1 MKDKTFQGA
10 FELLTTPKEYLLC
23 GVILSLLLALNLYL
37 EYLNYQKLDFSKP
50 TSLNAQILLQYPKT
64 KDQKTYFVLK
74 LQSKGMIFYATIKE
88 PLKNLQ
94 YRYAQFFGK
103 IKPCSFLES
112 LKSCF
117 FQTYSFSLTR
127 KQDFKSHVRR
137 FIDSAHSSALVGNLY
152 RALFIGDSLNKD
164 LRDRANA
171 LGINHL
177 LAISGFHLGILSAS
191 VYFLF
196 SLFYTPL
203 QKRYFPYRNAFYDI
217 GVLVWVFLLGYLLLL
232 DFLPSFFRAFL
243 MGLLGF
249 LACFFG
255 VRLLSFKLLILACC
269 IAIALLPKLL
279 FSVGFLLSVCG
290 VWYIF
295 LFLKHTQA
303 FFKTS
308 SFLVRSFQ
316 IISLSVLVFLNML
329 IIAHAFF
336 PMFSPYQLFSIPL
349 GLIFIVFFPLSL
361 FLHAVGLGSLLDSIL
376 NMPLTIPTIS
386 VFSPL
391 WLLGVHLFLTILSV
405 RFFKVYL
412 SMNVLSAGFFLY
424 CCYQYIIMP
433 SLMPSLIV
441 G

>member
-10 FELLTTPKEYLLC
+10 FELLATPKEYLWC
-23 GVILSLLLALNLYL
+23 GVVLSLLLAINLYL
-37 EYLNYQKLDFSKP
+37 EYLNHQKLDFSKP

-74 LQSKGMIFYATIKE
+74 LQSKGMIFYTTIKE

-94 YRYAQFFGK
+94 YRHAHFFGK
-103 IKPCSFLES
+103 IKSCSFLES

-127 KQDFKSHVRR
+127 KHNFKSHLRH
-137 FIDSAHSSALVGNLY
+137 FIDSAHSNALVGNLY

-255 VRLLSFKLLILACC
+255 VRILSFKLLVLACC

-295 LFLKHTQA
+295 LFLKHTQI
-303 FFKTS
+303 FFKDS
-308 SFLVRSFQ
+308 SFLMRSFQ
-316 IISLSVLVFLNML
+316 AIALSVLVFLNML
-329 IIAHAFF
+329 IVAHAFF

-361 FLHAVGLGSLLDSIL
+361 FLHAVGLGSLLDHIL
-376 NMPLTIPTIS
+376 SMPLTIPTIS
-386 VFSPL
+386 VSSSL
-391 WLLGVHLFLTILSV
+391 WLLGAHLFLTIVST

-412 SMNVLSAGFFLY
+412 SMNGLSIGFFLY

-433 SLMPSLIV
+433 SSIV

>member
-10 FELLTTPKEYLLC
+10 FELLATPKEYLWC
-23 GVILSLLLALNLYL
+23 GVILSLLLTLNLYL
-37 EYLNYQKLDFSKP
+37 EYLNHQKLDFSKP

-74 LQSKGMIFYATIKE
+74 LQSKGMIFYSTIKE

-127 KQDFKSHVRR
+127 KQDFKSHVRH

-152 RALFIGDSLNKD
+152 RALFIGDSLSKD

-177 LAISGFHLGILSAS
+177 LAISGFHLGILSVS

-255 VRLLSFKLLILACC
+255 VRLLSFKLLVLACC

-295 LFLKHTQA
+295 LFLKHTQI

-308 SFLVRSFQ
+308 SFLRRSFQ
-316 IISLSVLVFLNML
+316 VISLSTLVFLNML

-361 FLHAVGLGSLLDSIL
+361 FLHAVGLGSLLDHIL
-376 NMPLTIPTIS
+376 SMPLTIPTIS
-386 VFSPL
+386 VPSPL
-391 WLLGVHLFLTILSV
+391 WLLGVHLCLTILSV

-412 SMNVLSAGFFLY
+412 SMNVLSVGFFLY

-433 SLMPSLIV
+433 SLIV

>member
-10 FELLTTPKEYLLC
+10 FELLTTPKEYLWC
-23 GVILSLLLALNLYL
+23 GVFLSLLLVLNLYL

-74 LQSKGMIFYATIKE
+74 LQSKNMIFYTTIKE

-127 KQDFKSHVRR
+127 KQDFKSHVRH
-137 FIDSAHSSALVGNLY
+137 FIDSAHSNALVGNLY

-177 LAISGFHLGILSAS
+177 LAISGFHLGILSVS

-255 VRLLSFKLLILACC
+255 VRLLSFKLLVLACC

-295 LFLKHTQA
+295 LFLKHTQI
-303 FFKTS
+303 FFKDS
-308 SFLVRSFQ
+308 SFLMRSFQ
-316 IISLSVLVFLNML
+316 AIVLSVLVFLNML
-329 IIAHAFF
+329 IVAHAFF

-361 FLHAVGLGSLLDSIL
+361 FLHAVGLGSLLDHFLS
-376 NMPLTIPTIS
+376 MPLTIPTIS
-386 VFSPL
+386 VSSPL
-391 WLLGVHLFLTILSV
+391 WLLGVHLFLTILSA

-412 SMNVLSAGFFLY
+412 SMNVLSMGFFLY

-433 SLMPSLIV
+433 SLIV

>member
-10 FELLTTPKEYLLC
+10 FELLATPKEYLWC
-23 GVILSLLLALNLYL
+23 GVVLSLLLAINLYL

-74 LQSKGMIFYATIKE
+74 LQSKNMIFYTTIKE

-94 YRYAQFFGK
+94 YRHAQFFGR
-103 IKPCSFLES
+103 IKSCSFLES

-127 KQDFKSHVRR
+127 KQDFKSHARR

-295 LFLKHTQA
+295 LFLKHTEI

-308 SFLVRSFQ
+308 SFLMRSFQ
-316 IISLSVLVFLNML
+316 VISLSALVFLNML

-349 GLIFIVFFPLSL
+349 GLIFVVFFPLSL
-361 FLHAVGLGSLLDSIL
+361 LLHAVGLGSLLDSIL

-386 VFSPL
+386 ISSPL
-391 WLLGVHLFLTILSV
+391 WLLGAHLFLTILSA

-433 SLMPSLIV
+433 SLIV

>member
-1 MKDKTFQGA
+1 MF
-10 FELLTTPKEYLLC
+10 
-23 GVILSLLLALNLYL
+23 LSLLLAINLYL

-74 LQSKGMIFYATIKE
+74 LQSKGMIFYTTIKE

-94 YRYAQFFGK
+94 YRHAQFFGR
-103 IKPCSFLES
+103 IKSCSFLES

-127 KQDFKSHVRR
+127 KQDFKSHLRH
-137 FIDSAHSSALVGNLY
+137 FIDSTHSSALVGNLY

-191 VYFLF
+191 MYFLF

-255 VRLLSFKLLILACC
+255 VRLLSFKLLVLACC

-295 LFLKHTQA
+295 LFLKHTQI
-303 FFKTS
+303 FFKDS
-308 SFLVRSFQ
+308 SFLKRSFQ
-316 IISLSVLVFLNML
+316 AIVLSVLVFLNML
-329 IIAHAFF
+329 IVVHAFF

-361 FLHAVGLGSLLDSIL
+361 FLHAVGLGSLLDHIL
-376 NMPLTIPTIS
+376 SMPLTIPTIS
-386 VFSPL
+386 IPSPL
-391 WLLGVHLFLTILSV
+391 WLLGAHLFLTILSA

-412 SMNVLSAGFFLY
+412 SMNVLSTGFFLY

-433 SLMPSLIV
+433 SLIV

>member
-23 GVILSLLLALNLYL
+23 GVFLSLLLALNLYL

-74 LQSKGMIFYATIKE
+74 LQSKNMIFYTTIKE

-94 YRYAQFFGK
+94 YRHAHFFGR
-103 IKPCSFLES
+103 IKSCSFLES

-127 KQDFKSHVRR
+127 KHNFKSHARH
-137 FIDSAHSSALVGNLY
+137 FIDSAHSNALVGNLY

-164 LRDRANA
+164 LRDKANA

-295 LFLKHTQA
+295 LFLKHTQI

-308 SFLVRSFQ
+308 SFLRRSFQ
-316 IISLSVLVFLNML
+316 VISLSALVFLNML
-329 IIAHAFF
+329 IVAHAFF

-361 FLHAVGLGSLLDSIL
+361 FLHAVGLGSLLDNIL
-376 NMPLTIPTIS
+376 SMPLTIPTIS
-386 VFSPL
+386 IPSPL
-391 WLLGVHLFLTILSV
+391 WLLGVHLFLTILSA

-433 SLMPSLIV
+433 SLIV

>member
-10 FELLTTPKEYLLC
+10 FELLTTPKEYLWC
-23 GVILSLLLALNLYL
+23 GVFLSLLLAINLYL

-74 LQSKGMIFYATIKE
+74 LQSKGMIFYTTIKE

-94 YRYAQFFGK
+94 YRHAQFFGR
-103 IKPCSFLES
+103 IKSCSFLES

-127 KQDFKSHVRR
+127 KQDFKSHLRHS
-137 FIDSAHSSALVGNLY
+137 IDSAHSNALVGNLY

-295 LFLKHTQA
+295 LFLKHTQI
-303 FFKTS
+303 FFKNS
-308 SFLVRSFQ
+308 SFLARSFQ
-316 IISLSVLVFLNML
+316 VISLSVLVFLNML

-361 FLHAVGLGSLLDSIL
+361 LLHAVGLGSLLDHIL

-386 VFSPL
+386 IPSPL
-391 WLLGVHLFLTILSV
+391 WLLGAHLLLTILSA

-433 SLMPSLIV
+433 SLIV

>member
-10 FELLTTPKEYLLC
+10 FELLATPKEYLWC
-23 GVILSLLLALNLYL
+23 GVVLSLLLAINLYL
-37 EYLNYQKLDFSKP
+37 EYLNHQKLDFSKP

-74 LQSKGMIFYATIKE
+74 LQSKGMIFYTTIKE

-94 YRYAQFFGK
+94 YRHAQFFGK
-103 IKPCSFLES
+103 IKSCSFLES

-127 KQDFKSHVRR
+127 KQDFKSHARH
-137 FIDSAHSSALVGNLY
+137 FIDSAHSNALVGNLY

-177 LAISGFHLGILSAS
+177 LAISGFHLGILSMS

-255 VRLLSFKLLILACC
+255 VRILSFKLLVLACC

-295 LFLKHTQA
+295 LFLKHTQI
-303 FFKTS
+303 FFKDS
-308 SFLVRSFQ
+308 SFFKRSFQ
-316 IISLSVLVFLNML
+316 AIALSVLVFLNML
-329 IIAHAFF
+329 IVAHAFF

-361 FLHAVGLGSLLDSIL
+361 FLHAVGLGSLLDNIL
-376 NMPLTIPTIS
+376 SMPLTIPTIS

-391 WLLGVHLFLTILSV
+391 WLLGVHLFLTILSA

-433 SLMPSLIV
+433 SSIV

>member
-1 MKDKTFQGA
+1 M
-10 FELLTTPKEYLLC
+10 
-23 GVILSLLLALNLYL
+23 LAINLYL

-74 LQSKGMIFYATIKE
+74 LQSKGMIFYTTIKE

-94 YRYAQFFGK
+94 YRHAQFFGK
-103 IKPCSFLES
+103 IKSCSFLES

-127 KQDFKSHVRR
+127 KQDFKSHLRH
-137 FIDSAHSSALVGNLY
+137 FIDSAHSNALVGNLY
-152 RALFIGDSLNKD
+152 RALFIGDNLNKD

-255 VRLLSFKLLILACC
+255 VRILSFKLLILACC

-295 LFLKHTQA
+295 LFLKHTQI

-308 SFLVRSFQ
+308 SFLRRSFQ
-316 IISLSVLVFLNML
+316 VISLSVLVFLNML
-329 IIAHAFF
+329 IVAHAFF

-361 FLHAVGLGSLLDSIL
+361 FLHAVGLGSLLDDIL
-376 NMPLTIPTIS
+376 SMPLTIPTIS
-386 VFSPL
+386 VYSPL
-391 WLLGVHLFLTILSV
+391 WLLGAHLCLTILSA

-433 SLMPSLIV
+433 SSIV

>member
-23 GVILSLLLALNLYL
+23 GVILSLLLAINLYL

-74 LQSKGMIFYATIKE
+74 LQSKGMIFYTTIKE

-94 YRYAQFFGK
+94 YRHAQFFGK
-103 IKPCSFLES
+103 IKPCFFLES

-127 KQDFKSHVRR
+127 KQDFKSHLRH
-137 FIDSAHSSALVGNLY
+137 FIDSAHSNALVGNLY

-255 VRLLSFKLLILACC
+255 VRILSFKLLVLACC

-295 LFLKHTQA
+295 LFLKHTQI
-303 FFKTS
+303 FFKDS
-308 SFLVRSFQ
+308 SFLMRSFQ
-316 IISLSVLVFLNML
+316 VISLSALVFLNML

-361 FLHAVGLGSLLDSIL
+361 FLHAVGFGSLLDRLLS
-376 NMPLTIPTIS
+376 MPLTIPTIS
-386 VFSPL
+386 IPSPL
-391 WLLGVHLFLTILSV
+391 WLLGVYLFLTILSV

-433 SLMPSLIV
+433 SLIV

>member
-10 FELLTTPKEYLLC
+10 FELLSTPKEYLWC
-23 GVILSLLLALNLYL
+23 GVFLSLLLAINLYL

-50 TSLNAQILLQYPKT
+50 TSLSAQILLQYPKT

-74 LQSKGMIFYATIKE
+74 LQSKGMIFYSTIKE

-127 KQDFKSHVRR
+127 KQDFKSHLRH
-137 FIDSAHSSALVGNLY
+137 FIDSVHSNALVGNLY

-308 SFLVRSFQ
+308 SFLARSFQ
-316 IISLSVLVFLNML
+316 AISLSTLVFLNML

-361 FLHAVGLGSLLDSIL
+361 FLHAVGLGSLLDHIL
-376 NMPLTIPTIS
+376 SMPLTIPTIS
-386 VFSPL
+386 VSSPL
-391 WLLGVHLFLTILSV
+391 WLLGAHLFLTILSA

-412 SMNVLSAGFFLY
+412 SMNVLSTGFFLY

-433 SLMPSLIV
+433 SLIV

>member
-10 FELLTTPKEYLLC
+10 FELLSTPKEYLWC
-23 GVILSLLLALNLYL
+23 GVFLSLLLAINLYL

-74 LQSKGMIFYATIKE
+74 LQSKGMIFYTTIKE

-94 YRYAQFFGK
+94 YRHAQFFGK
-103 IKPCSFLES
+103 IKFCSFLES

-127 KQDFKSHVRR
+127 KQDLKSHLRH
-137 FIDSAHSSALVGNLY
+137 FIDSVHSNALVGNLY

-164 LRDRANA
+164 LRDKANA

-295 LFLKHTQA
+295 LFLKHTEI

-308 SFLVRSFQ
+308 SFLRRSFQ
-316 IISLSVLVFLNML
+316 AISLSALVFLNML

-361 FLHAVGLGSLLDSIL
+361 FLHAVGLGSLLDHIL
-376 NMPLTIPTIS
+376 SMPLTIPTIS
-386 VFSPL
+386 VSSPL
-391 WLLGVHLFLTILSV
+391 WLLGAHLFLTILSA

-412 SMNVLSAGFFLY
+412 SMNILSAGFFLY

-433 SLMPSLIV
+433 SLIV

>member
-74 LQSKGMIFYATIKE
+74 LQSKGMIFYSTIKE

-103 IKPCSFLES
+103 IKSCSFLES

-127 KQDFKSHVRR
+127 KQDFKSHVRH
-137 FIDSAHSSALVGNLY
+137 FIDSAHSSVLVGNLY

-177 LAISGFHLGILSAS
+177 LAISGFHLGILSVS

-308 SFLVRSFQ
+308 SFLMRSFQ
-316 IISLSVLVFLNML
+316 VIGLSVLVFLNML

-336 PMFSPYQLFSIPL
+336 PMFSLYQLFSIPL

-361 FLHAVGLGSLLDSIL
+361 ILHAVGLGSLLDSIL

-386 VFSPL
+386 IFSPL

-412 SMNVLSAGFFLY
+412 SMNVLSVGFFLY

-433 SLMPSLIV
+433 SLIV

>member
-10 FELLTTPKEYLLC
+10 FDLLSTPKEYLWC
-23 GVILSLLLALNLYL
+23 GVILSLLLAINLYL

-74 LQSKGMIFYATIKE
+74 LQSKGMIFYTTIKE

-94 YRYAQFFGK
+94 YRHAQFFGK
-103 IKPCSFLES
+103 IKSCSFLES

-127 KQDFKSHVRR
+127 KHNFKSHVRH
-137 FIDSAHSSALVGNLY
+137 FIDSAHSNALVGNLY

-177 LAISGFHLGILSAS
+177 LAISGFHLGILSVS

-255 VRLLSFKLLILACC
+255 VRLLSFKLLVLACC

-295 LFLKHTQA
+295 LFLKHTQI

-308 SFLVRSFQ
+308 SFLRRSFQ
-316 IISLSVLVFLNML
+316 AISLSALVFLNML
-329 IIAHAFF
+329 IVAHAFF

-361 FLHAVGLGSLLDSIL
+361 FLHAVGLGSLLDHFLS
-376 NMPLTIPTIS
+376 MPLTIPTIS
-386 VFSPL
+386 VSSPL
-391 WLLGVHLFLTILSV
+391 WLLGAHLFLTILSA

-433 SLMPSLIV
+433 SLIV

>member
-10 FELLTTPKEYLLC
+10 FELLSTPKEYLLC
-23 GVILSLLLALNLYL
+23 GVVLSLLLAINLYL

-50 TSLNAQILLQYPKT
+50 TNLNAQILLQYPKT

-74 LQSKGMIFYATIKE
+74 LQSKNMIFYTTIKE

-94 YRYAQFFGK
+94 YRHAHFFGR
-103 IKPCSFLES
+103 IKSCSFLES

-127 KQDFKSHVRR
+127 KHNFKSHVRH
-137 FIDSAHSSALVGNLY
+137 FIDSAHSNALVGNLY

-177 LAISGFHLGILSAS
+177 LAISGFHLGILSVS

-295 LFLKHTQA
+295 LFLKHAQA

-308 SFLVRSFQ
+308 SFLARSFQ
-316 IISLSVLVFLNML
+316 VISLSVLVFLNML

-361 FLHAVGLGSLLDSIL
+361 FLHAVGLGSLLDHLL

-386 VFSPL
+386 IPSPL
-391 WLLGVHLFLTILSV
+391 WLLGAHLFLTILSV

-433 SLMPSLIV
+433 SLIV

>member
-10 FELLTTPKEYLLC
+10 FELLATLKEYLVC
-23 GVILSLLLALNLYL
+23 GVFLSLLLAINLYL

-74 LQSKGMIFYATIKE
+74 LQSKGMIFYTTIKE

-94 YRYAQFFGK
+94 YRHAQFFGK
-103 IKPCSFLES
+103 IKSCSFLES

-127 KQDFKSHVRR
+127 KQDFKSHVHH
-137 FIDSAHSSALVGNLY
+137 FIDSAHSNALVGNLY

-164 LRDRANA
+164 LRDKANA

-177 LAISGFHLGILSAS
+177 LAISGFHLGILSVS

-308 SFLVRSFQ
+308 SFLARSFQ
-316 IISLSVLVFLNML
+316 VISLSTLVFLNML

-361 FLHAVGLGSLLDSIL
+361 FLHAVGLGSLLDHIL
-376 NMPLTIPTIS
+376 SMPLTIPTIS
-386 VFSPL
+386 IPSPL
-391 WLLGVHLFLTILSV
+391 WLLGVHLFLTILSA

-412 SMNVLSAGFFLY
+412 SMNVLSTGFFLY

-433 SLMPSLIV
+433 SSIV

>member
-10 FELLTTPKEYLLC
+10 FELLTTPKEYLWC
-23 GVILSLLLALNLYL
+23 GVFLSLLLAINLYL

-74 LQSKGMIFYATIKE
+74 LQSKGMIFYTTIKE

-94 YRYAQFFGK
+94 YRHAQFFGK
-103 IKPCSFLES
+103 IKFCSFLES

-127 KQDFKSHVRR
+127 KQDFKSHLRH

-177 LAISGFHLGILSAS
+177 LAISGFHLGILSVS

-255 VRLLSFKLLILACC
+255 VRLLSFKLLVLACC

-295 LFLKHTQA
+295 LFLKHTQI
-303 FFKTS
+303 FFKNS
-308 SFLVRSFQ
+308 SFLRRSFQ
-316 IISLSVLVFLNML
+316 AISLSVLVFLNML
-329 IIAHAFF
+329 IIVHAFF

-361 FLHAVGLGSLLDSIL
+361 FLHAVGLGSLLDRIL
-376 NMPLTIPTIS
+376 SMPLTIPTIS
-386 VFSPL
+386 VPSPL
-391 WLLGVHLFLTILSV
+391 WLLGAHLFLTILSA

-433 SLMPSLIV
+433 SLIV

>member
-23 GVILSLLLALNLYL
+23 GVFLSLLLAINLYL

-74 LQSKGMIFYATIKE
+74 LQSKGMIFYSTIKE

-137 FIDSAHSSALVGNLY
+137 FIDSAHSSALAGNLY

-177 LAISGFHLGILSAS
+177 LAISGFHLGILSVS
-191 VYFLF
+191 MYFLF
-196 SLFYTPL
+196 SLFYAPL

-308 SFLVRSFQ
+308 SFLMRSFQ
-316 IISLSVLVFLNML
+316 VISLSALVFLNML
-329 IIAHAFF
+329 IIVHAFF

-361 FLHAVGLGSLLDSIL
+361 FLHAVGLGSLLDPIL

-386 VFSPL
+386 ISSPL
-391 WLLGVHLFLTILSV
+391 WLLGAHLFLTILSA

-433 SLMPSLIV
+433 SLIV

>member
-10 FELLTTPKEYLLC
+10 FELLTTPKEYLWC
-23 GVILSLLLALNLYL
+23 GVFLSLLLAINLYL

-74 LQSKGMIFYATIKE
+74 LQSKNMIFYTTIKE

-127 KQDFKSHVRR
+127 KQDFKSHLRH
-137 FIDSAHSSALVGNLY
+137 FIDSVHSNALVGNLY

-164 LRDRANA
+164 LRDKANA

-295 LFLKHTQA
+295 LFLKHTQI
-303 FFKTS
+303 FFKNS
-308 SFLVRSFQ
+308 SFLARSFQ
-316 IISLSVLVFLNML
+316 VISLSALVFLNML

-361 FLHAVGLGSLLDSIL
+361 FLHAVGLGSLLDHIL
-376 NMPLTIPTIS
+376 SMPLTIPTIS
-386 VFSPL
+386 ISSPL
-391 WLLGVHLFLTILSV
+391 WLLGAHLFLTILSV

-433 SLMPSLIV
+433 SLIV

>member
-10 FELLTTPKEYLLC
+10 FELLTTPKEYLWC
-23 GVILSLLLALNLYL
+23 GVFLSLLLAINLYL

-50 TSLNAQILLQYPKT
+50 TSLNAQVLLQYPKT

-74 LQSKGMIFYATIKE
+74 LQSKGMIFYSTIKE

-127 KQDFKSHVRR
+127 KQDFKSHARH
-137 FIDSAHSSALVGNLY
+137 FIDSAHSNALVGNLY

-295 LFLKHTQA
+295 LFLKHTQI
-303 FFKTS
+303 FFKDS
-308 SFLVRSFQ
+308 SFLRRSFQ
-316 IISLSVLVFLNML
+316 AISLSALVFLNML

-361 FLHAVGLGSLLDSIL
+361 FLHAVGLGSLLDRIL
-376 NMPLTIPTIS
+376 SMPLTIPTIS
-386 VFSPL
+386 VPSPL
-391 WLLGVHLFLTILSV
+391 WLLGAHLFLTILSA

-433 SLMPSLIV
+433 SLIV

>member
-23 GVILSLLLALNLYL
+23 GVFLSLLLAINLYL

-74 LQSKGMIFYATIKE
+74 LQSKGMIFYTTIKE

-94 YRYAQFFGK
+94 YRHAQFFGR
-103 IKPCSFLES
+103 IKSCSFLES

-127 KQDFKSHVRR
+127 KQDFKSHLRH
-137 FIDSAHSSALVGNLY
+137 FIDSTHSSALAGNLY

-177 LAISGFHLGILSAS
+177 LAISGFHLGILSIS

-295 LFLKHTQA
+295 LFLKHAQA

-308 SFLVRSFQ
+308 SFLTRSLQ
-316 IISLSVLVFLNML
+316 AISLSALVFLNML

-361 FLHAVGLGSLLDSIL
+361 LLHAVGLGSLLDRLL
-376 NMPLTIPTIS
+376 NMPLAIPTIS
-386 VFSPL
+386 VSSPL
-391 WLLGVHLFLTILSV
+391 WLLGAHLFLTILSA

-433 SLMPSLIV
+433 SLIV

>member
-10 FELLTTPKEYLLC
+10 FELLATPKEYLWC
-23 GVILSLLLALNLYL
+23 GVVLSLLLTLNLYL

-74 LQSKGMIFYATIKE
+74 LQSKNMIFYTTIKE

-94 YRYAQFFGK
+94 YRHAQFFGK
-103 IKPCSFLES
+103 IKSCSFLES

-127 KQDFKSHVRR
+127 KHNFKSHLRH
-137 FIDSAHSSALVGNLY
+137 FIDSAHENALVGNLY

-177 LAISGFHLGILSAS
+177 LAISGFHLGILSVS

-255 VRLLSFKLLILACC
+255 VRILSFKLLVLACC

-295 LFLKHTQA
+295 LFLKHTQI

-308 SFLVRSFQ
+308 SFLARSFQ
-316 IISLSVLVFLNML
+316 AISLSTLVFLNML

-361 FLHAVGLGSLLDSIL
+361 FLHAVGLGSLLDHIL
-376 NMPLTIPTIS
+376 SMPLTIPTIS
-386 VFSPL
+386 IPSPL
-391 WLLGVHLFLTILSV
+391 WLLGAHLFLTILSV

-433 SLMPSLIV
+433 SLIV

>member
-23 GVILSLLLALNLYL
+23 GVILSLLLILNLYL

-74 LQSKGMIFYATIKE
+74 LQSKGMIFYSTIKE

-127 KQDFKSHVRR
+127 KQDFKSHVRC

-316 IISLSVLVFLNML
+316 VISLSTLVFLNML

-361 FLHAVGLGSLLDSIL
+361 LLHAVGLGSLLDSIL

-386 VFSPL
+386 VPSPL
-391 WLLGVHLFLTILSV
+391 WLLGAHLFLTILSA

-433 SLMPSLIV
+433 GLIV

>member
-10 FELLTTPKEYLLC
+10 FELLATPKEYLWC
-23 GVILSLLLALNLYL
+23 GVVLSLLLAINLYL
-37 EYLNYQKLDFSKP
+37 EYLNYQNLDFSKP

-74 LQSKGMIFYATIKE
+74 LQSKGMIFYTTIKE

-94 YRYAQFFGK
+94 YRHAQFFGK
-103 IKPCSFLES
+103 IKSCSFLES

-127 KQDFKSHVRR
+127 KHNFKSHVRH
-137 FIDSAHSSALVGNLY
+137 FIDSVHSNALVGNLY

-177 LAISGFHLGILSAS
+177 LAISGFHLGILSVS

-255 VRLLSFKLLILACC
+255 VRLLSFKLLVLACC

-295 LFLKHTQA
+295 LFLKHTQI

-308 SFLVRSFQ
+308 SFLRRSFQ
-316 IISLSVLVFLNML
+316 VISLSTLVFLNML
-329 IIAHAFF
+329 IVAHAFF

-361 FLHAVGLGSLLDSIL
+361 FLHAVGLGSLLDHIL
-376 NMPLTIPTIS
+376 SMPLIIPTIS
-386 VFSPL
+386 VPSPL

-433 SLMPSLIV
+433 SLIV

>member
-10 FELLTTPKEYLLC
+10 FDLLSTPKEYLWC
-23 GVILSLLLALNLYL
+23 GVVLSLLLAINLYL

-74 LQSKGMIFYATIKE
+74 LQSKNMIFYTTIKE

-94 YRYAQFFGK
+94 YRHAQFFGK
-103 IKPCSFLES
+103 IKSCSFLES

-127 KQDFKSHVRR
+127 KQDFKSRLRH
-137 FIDSAHSSALVGNLY
+137 FIDSAHSNALVGNLY

-164 LRDRANA
+164 LRDKANA

-177 LAISGFHLGILSAS
+177 LAISGFHLGILSVS

-196 SLFYTPL
+196 SLFYIPL

-295 LFLKHTQA
+295 LFLKHTQI

-308 SFLVRSFQ
+308 SFLRRSFQ
-316 IISLSVLVFLNML
+316 AISLSVLVFLNML

-361 FLHAVGLGSLLDSIL
+361 FLHAVGLGSLLDHIL
-376 NMPLTIPTIS
+376 SMPLTIPTIS
-386 VFSPL
+386 ISSPL
-391 WLLGVHLFLTILSV
+391 WLLGVHLFLTILSA
-405 RFFKVYL
+405 RSFKVYL
-412 SMNVLSAGFFLY
+412 SMNVLSMGFFLY

-433 SLMPSLIV
+433 SLIV

>member
-10 FELLTTPKEYLLC
+10 FELLATPKEYLWC
-23 GVILSLLLALNLYL
+23 GVILSLLLAINLYL
-37 EYLNYQKLDFSKP
+37 EYLNHQKLDFSKP

-74 LQSKGMIFYATIKE
+74 LQSKGMIFYTTIKE

-94 YRYAQFFGK
+94 YRHAQFFGK
-103 IKPCSFLES
+103 IKSCSFLES

-127 KQDFKSHVRR
+127 KHNFKSHLRH
-137 FIDSAHSSALVGNLY
+137 FIDSAHSNALVGNLY
-152 RALFIGDSLNKD
+152 RALFIGDNLNKD

-177 LAISGFHLGILSAS
+177 LAISGFHLGILSMS

-255 VRLLSFKLLILACC
+255 VRILSFKLLILACC

-295 LFLKHTQA
+295 LFLKHTQI
-303 FFKTS
+303 FFKDS
-308 SFLVRSFQ
+308 SFFKRSFQ
-316 IISLSVLVFLNML
+316 AIALSVLVFLNML
-329 IIAHAFF
+329 IVAHAFF

-361 FLHAVGLGSLLDSIL
+361 FLHAVGLGSLLDNIL
-376 NMPLTIPTIS
+376 SMPLTIPTIS
-386 VFSPL
+386 VSSPL
-391 WLLGVHLFLTILSV
+391 WLLGAHLFLTVLSA

-412 SMNVLSAGFFLY
+412 SMNVLSMGFFLY

-433 SLMPSLIV
+433 SSIV

>member
-10 FELLTTPKEYLLC
+10 FELLSTPKEYLWC
-23 GVILSLLLALNLYL
+23 GVVLSLLLAINLYL

-74 LQSKGMIFYATIKE
+74 LQSKNMIFYTTIKE

-94 YRYAQFFGK
+94 YRHAQFFGR
-103 IKPCSFLES
+103 IKSCSFLES

-127 KQDFKSHVRR
+127 KHNFKSHLRH
-137 FIDSAHSSALVGNLY
+137 FIDSAHSNALVGNLY

-177 LAISGFHLGILSAS
+177 LAISGFHLGILSMS

-255 VRLLSFKLLILACC
+255 VRLLSFKLLVLACC

-295 LFLKHTQA
+295 LFLKHTQI

-308 SFLVRSFQ
+308 SFLRRSFQ
-316 IISLSVLVFLNML
+316 AIALSALVFLNML
-329 IIAHAFF
+329 IIVHAFF
-336 PMFSPYQLFSIPL
+336 PMFSPYQLFSVPL
-349 GLIFIVFFPLSL
+349 GFVFIVFFPLSL
-361 FLHAVGLGSLLDSIL
+361 FLHAVGLGSLLDHFLS
-376 NMPLTIPTIS
+376 MPLTIPTIS
-386 VFSPL
+386 VPSPL
-391 WLLGVHLFLTILSV
+391 WLLGVHLFLTIVST

-412 SMNVLSAGFFLY
+412 SMNVLS
-424 CCYQYIIMP
+424 
-433 SLMPSLIV
+433 V

>member
-10 FELLTTPKEYLLC
+10 FELLSTPKEYLWC
-23 GVILSLLLALNLYL
+23 GVVLSLLLVLNLYL

-74 LQSKGMIFYATIKE
+74 LQSKGMIFYTTIKE

-94 YRYAQFFGK
+94 YRHAQFFGK

-112 LKSCF
+112 LRSCF

-127 KQDFKSHVRR
+127 KQDFKSHLRH
-137 FIDSAHSSALVGNLY
+137 FIDSAHENALVGNLY

-255 VRLLSFKLLILACC
+255 VRLLSFKLLVLACC

-295 LFLKHTQA
+295 LFLKHTQI
-303 FFKTS
+303 FFKNS
-308 SFLVRSFQ
+308 SFLARSFQ
-316 IISLSVLVFLNML
+316 AIVLSVLVFLNML
-329 IIAHAFF
+329 IVAHAFF

-361 FLHAVGLGSLLDSIL
+361 FLHAVGLGSLLDNIL
-376 NMPLTIPTIS
+376 SMPLTIPTIS
-386 VFSPL
+386 VSSPL
-391 WLLGVHLFLTILSV
+391 WLLGAHLFLTILSA

-433 SLMPSLIV
+433 SLIV

>member
-137 FIDSAHSSALVGNLY
+137 FIDSAHSSTLVGNLY

-308 SFLVRSFQ
+308 SFLMRSFQ
-316 IISLSVLVFLNML
+316 VISLSVLVFLNML
-329 IIAHAFF
+329 IIVHAFF

-361 FLHAVGLGSLLDSIL
+361 FLHAVGLGSLLDPIL
-376 NMPLTIPTIS
+376 NMPLTIPTIF

-391 WLLGVHLFLTILSV
+391 WLLGAHLFLTILSA

-412 SMNVLSAGFFLY
+412 SMNVLSTGFFLY

-433 SLMPSLIV
+433 SLIV

>member
-1 MKDKTFQGA
+1 MKDKTFHGA
-10 FELLTTPKEYLLC
+10 FELLSTPKEYSWC
-23 GVILSLLLALNLYL
+23 GVVLSLLLAINLYL
-37 EYLNYQKLDFSKP
+37 EYLNHQKLDFSKP

-74 LQSKGMIFYATIKE
+74 LQSKGMIFYTTIKE

-94 YRYAQFFGK
+94 YRHAQFFGK

-127 KQDFKSHVRR
+127 KQDFKSHLRH
-137 FIDSAHSSALVGNLY
+137 FIDSAHSNALVGNLY
-152 RALFIGDSLNKD
+152 RALFIGDNLNKD
-164 LRDRANA
+164 LRDKANA

-255 VRLLSFKLLILACC
+255 VRILSFKLLVLACC

-295 LFLKHTQA
+295 LFLKHTQI
-303 FFKTS
+303 FLKILLFSSDRFK
-308 SFLVRSFQ
+308 RSF
-316 IISLSVLVFLNML
+316 
-329 IIAHAFF
+329 
-336 PMFSPYQLFSIPL
+336 
-349 GLIFIVFFPLSL
+349 
-361 FLHAVGLGSLLDSIL
+361 
-376 NMPLTIPTIS
+376 
-386 VFSPL
+386 
-391 WLLGVHLFLTILSV
+391 
-405 RFFKVYL
+405 
-412 SMNVLSAGFFLY
+412 
-424 CCYQYIIMP
+424 
-433 SLMPSLIV
+433 
-441 G
+441 

>member
-10 FELLTTPKEYLLC
+10 FELLITPKEYLVC
-23 GVILSLLLALNLYL
+23 GVFLSLLLSINLYL

-74 LQSKGMIFYATIKE
+74 LQSKNMIFYTTIKE

-94 YRYAQFFGK
+94 YRHAQFFGR
-103 IKPCSFLES
+103 IKPCFFLES

-127 KQDFKSHVRR
+127 KQDFKSHLRH
-137 FIDSAHSSALVGNLY
+137 FIDSAHSNALAGNLY

-177 LAISGFHLGILSAS
+177 LAISGFHLGILSVS

-308 SFLVRSFQ
+308 SFLMRSFQ
-316 IISLSVLVFLNML
+316 AISLSALVFLNML

-361 FLHAVGLGSLLDSIL
+361 LLHAVGLGSLLDHIL
-376 NMPLTIPTIS
+376 NMPLAIPTIS
-386 VFSPL
+386 ISSPL
-391 WLLGVHLFLTILSV
+391 WLLGAHLFLTILSA

-433 SLMPSLIV
+433 SLIV

>member
-23 GVILSLLLALNLYL
+23 GVFLSLLLALNLYL

-74 LQSKGMIFYATIKE
+74 LQSKGMIFYSTIKE

-112 LKSCF
+112 LRSCF

-127 KQDFKSHVRR
+127 KQDFKSHVRH

-177 LAISGFHLGILSAS
+177 LAISGFHLGILSVS

-255 VRLLSFKLLILACC
+255 IRLLSFKLLILACC

-308 SFLVRSFQ
+308 SFLMRSFQ
-316 IISLSVLVFLNML
+316 VISLSALVFLNML

-361 FLHAVGLGSLLDSIL
+361 FLHAVGLGSLLDPIL
-376 NMPLTIPTIS
+376 NMPLAIPTIS
-386 VFSPL
+386 IPSPL
-391 WLLGVHLFLTILSV
+391 WLLGVHLFLTILSA
-405 RFFKVYL
+405 RSFKVYL
-412 SMNVLSAGFFLY
+412 SMNVLSTGFFLY

-433 SLMPSLIV
+433 SLIV

>member
-10 FELLTTPKEYLLC
+10 FELLSTHKEYLWC
-23 GVILSLLLALNLYL
+23 GVILSLLLAINLYL

-74 LQSKGMIFYATIKE
+74 LQSKGMIFYTTIKE

-94 YRYAQFFGK
+94 YRHAQFFGR
-103 IKPCSFLES
+103 IKSCSFLES

-127 KQDFKSHVRR
+127 KQDFKSHWRH
-137 FIDSAHSSALVGNLY
+137 FIDNAHSSALAGNLY

-177 LAISGFHLGILSAS
+177 LAISGFHLGILSVS

-295 LFLKHTQA
+295 LFLKHTEI

-308 SFLVRSFQ
+308 SFLMRSFQ
-316 IISLSVLVFLNML
+316 VISLSALVFLNML

-361 FLHAVGLGSLLDSIL
+361 FLHAVGLGSLLDHIL
-376 NMPLTIPTIS
+376 NMPLAIPTIS
-386 VFSPL
+386 VPSPL
-391 WLLGVHLFLTILSV
+391 WLLGVHLFLTILSA

-433 SLMPSLIV
+433 SSIV
-441 G
+441 S

>member
-10 FELLTTPKEYLLC
+10 FELLSTPKEYLLC
-23 GVILSLLLALNLYL
+23 GVFLSLLLAINLYL

-50 TSLNAQILLQYPKT
+50 ASLNAQILLQYPKT

-74 LQSKGMIFYATIKE
+74 LQSKNMIFYTTIKE

-94 YRYAQFFGK
+94 YRHAQFFGK
-103 IKPCSFLES
+103 IKSCSFLES

-127 KQDFKSHVRR
+127 KQDFKSHARH
-137 FIDSAHSSALVGNLY
+137 FIDSVHSNALVGNLY
-152 RALFIGDSLNKD
+152 RALFIGDNLNKD

-177 LAISGFHLGILSAS
+177 LAISGFHLGILSVS

-255 VRLLSFKLLILACC
+255 VRLLSFKLLVLACC

-295 LFLKHTQA
+295 LFLKHTQI
-303 FFKTS
+303 FFKDS
-308 SFLVRSFQ
+308 SFLARSLQ
-316 IISLSVLVFLNML
+316 VISLSALVFLNML
-329 IIAHAFF
+329 IVAHAFF

-361 FLHAVGLGSLLDSIL
+361 FLHAVGLGSLLDHIL
-376 NMPLTIPTIS
+376 SMPLTIPTIS
-386 VFSPL
+386 VPSPL
-391 WLLGVHLFLTILSV
+391 WLLGVHLCLTILSA

-433 SLMPSLIV
+433 SLIV

>member
-10 FELLTTPKEYLLC
+10 FELLSTPKEYLWC
-23 GVILSLLLALNLYL
+23 GVFLSLLLAINLYL

-74 LQSKGMIFYATIKE
+74 LQSKGMIFYTTIKE

-94 YRYAQFFGK
+94 YRHAHFFGK
-103 IKPCSFLES
+103 IKSCSFLES

-127 KQDFKSHVRR
+127 KHNFKSHARH

-177 LAISGFHLGILSAS
+177 LAISGFHLGILSVS

-255 VRLLSFKLLILACC
+255 VRILSFKLLVLACC

-308 SFLVRSFQ
+308 SFLARSFQ
-316 IISLSVLVFLNML
+316 AIVLSALVFLNML
-329 IIAHAFF
+329 IIVHAFF

-361 FLHAVGLGSLLDSIL
+361 LLHAVGLGSLLDNVLS
-376 NMPLTIPTIS
+376 MSLTIPTIS
-386 VFSPL
+386 VPSPL

-433 SLMPSLIV
+433 SLIV

>member
-23 GVILSLLLALNLYL
+23 GVFLSLLLALNLYL

-64 KDQKTYFVLK
+64 KDQKIYFVLK
-74 LQSKGMIFYATIKE
+74 LQSKGMIFYTTIKE

-94 YRYAQFFGK
+94 YRHAQFFGR
-103 IKPCSFLES
+103 IKPCFFLES

-127 KQDFKSHVRR
+127 KQDFKSHVRH
-137 FIDSAHSSALVGNLY
+137 FIDSAHSNALVGNLY

-164 LRDRANA
+164 LRDKANM

-177 LAISGFHLGILSAS
+177 LAISGFHLGILSVS

-295 LFLKHTQA
+295 LFLKHTQI

-308 SFLVRSFQ
+308 SFLRRSFQ
-316 IISLSVLVFLNML
+316 VISLSALVFLNML

-361 FLHAVGLGSLLDSIL
+361 LLHAVGLGSLLDRIL
-376 NMPLTIPTIS
+376 NMPLAIPTIS
-386 VFSPL
+386 VPSPL
-391 WLLGVHLFLTILSV
+391 WLLGAHLFLTILSA

-412 SMNVLSAGFFLY
+412 SMNVLSMGFFLY

-433 SLMPSLIV
+433 SLIV

>member
-23 GVILSLLLALNLYL
+23 GVFLSLLLAINLYL

-127 KQDFKSHVRR
+127 KQDFKSHVRH

-196 SLFYTPL
+196 SLFYTSL

-255 VRLLSFKLLILACC
+255 VRFLSFKLLILACC

-295 LFLKHTQA
+295 LFLKHAQA

-308 SFLVRSFQ
+308 SFLMRSFQ
-316 IISLSVLVFLNML
+316 VISLSALIFLNML

-361 FLHAVGLGSLLDSIL
+361 FLHAVGLGSLLDPIL
-376 NMPLTIPTIS
+376 NMPLTIPTTSIS
-386 VFSPL
+386 SPL
-391 WLLGVHLFLTILSV
+391 WLLGAHLFLTILSV

-433 SLMPSLIV
+433 SLIV

>member
-1 MKDKTFQGA
+1 MF
-10 FELLTTPKEYLLC
+10 
-23 GVILSLLLALNLYL
+23 LSLLLAINLYL

-50 TSLNAQILLQYPKT
+50 TSLSAQILLQYPKT

-74 LQSKGMIFYATIKE
+74 LQSKGMIFYTTIKE

-94 YRYAQFFGK
+94 YRHAQFFGK
-103 IKPCSFLES
+103 IKSCSFLES

-117 FQTYSFSLTR
+117 FQTYSFSLMR
-127 KQDFKSHVRR
+127 KHNFKSHLRH
-137 FIDSAHSSALVGNLY
+137 FIDSTHENALVGNLY

-171 LGINHL
+171 LGTNHL

-255 VRLLSFKLLILACC
+255 VRILSFKLLVLACC

-295 LFLKHTQA
+295 LFLKHTQI
-303 FFKTS
+303 FFKDS
-308 SFLVRSFQ
+308 SFLMRFFQ
-316 IISLSVLVFLNML
+316 AIALSVLVFLNML

-361 FLHAVGLGSLLDSIL
+361 FLHAVGLGSLLDHFLS
-376 NMPLTIPTIS
+376 MPLTIPTIS
-386 VFSPL
+386 VSSPL
-391 WLLGVHLFLTILSV
+391 WLLGAHLFLTILSV

-433 SLMPSLIV
+433 SSIV

>member
-23 GVILSLLLALNLYL
+23 GVFLSLLLAINLYL

-74 LQSKGMIFYATIKE
+74 LQSKGMIFYTTIKE

-94 YRYAQFFGK
+94 YRHAQFFGK
-103 IKPCSFLES
+103 IKSCSFLES
-112 LKSCF
+112 LRSCF

-127 KQDFKSHVRR
+127 KHNFKSHARH
-137 FIDSAHSSALVGNLY
+137 FIDSAHSNALVGNLY

-255 VRLLSFKLLILACC
+255 VRLLSFKLLVLVCC

-295 LFLKHTQA
+295 LFLKHTQI

-308 SFLVRSFQ
+308 SFLRRSFQ
-316 IISLSVLVFLNML
+316 AISLSVLVFLNML
-329 IIAHAFF
+329 IVVHAFF

-361 FLHAVGLGSLLDSIL
+361 FLHAVGLGSLLDRIL
-376 NMPLTIPTIS
+376 SMPLTIPTIS
-386 VFSPL
+386 ISSPL
-391 WLLGVHLFLTILSV
+391 WLLGVHLCLTILSV

-433 SLMPSLIV
+433 SLIV